1 MNTHRPLPLV
11 LAICTAL
18 ALGACARQSAPPQKP
33 EGGSAAT
40 STVATR
46 DEAAKVELGA
56 QRINPPQGVARG
68 WRIQPARRRAS
79 SASLFW

>member
-40 STVATR
+40 STVA
-46 DEAAKVELGA
+46 
-56 QRINPPQGVARG
+56 P
-68 WRIQPARRRAS
+68 
-79 SASLFW
+79 